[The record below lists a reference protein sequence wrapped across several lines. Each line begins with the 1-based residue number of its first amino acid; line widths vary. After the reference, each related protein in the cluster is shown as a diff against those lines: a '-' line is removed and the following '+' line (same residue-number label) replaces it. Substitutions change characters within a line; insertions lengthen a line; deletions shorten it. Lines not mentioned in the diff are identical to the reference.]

1 MKTKMA
7 TGIVA
12 LFLAMAVTMTATVQA
27 CELYANTPGFWK
39 NHTDLWPEGV
49 ETTDTLGDWFVFP
62 SELAMF
68 EDDTILEALS
78 YKGGNGIEGAARIM
92 LRAAAA
98 ALLNA
103 EYYGGWS
110 PSEPPYQSGY
120 AYSTSEVIEL
130 VNDVLASLNRDTML
144 WLNYVLDSY
153 NNQEF
158 PY

>member
-12 LFLAMAVTMTATVQA
+12 LFLALMVTMTATVQA
-27 CELYANTPGFWK
+27 CVLYGDTPGWWK

-49 ETTDTLGDWFVFP
+49 ETTDTLGDWFIFP
-62 SELAMF
+62 SQLAMF
-68 EDDTILEALS
+68 EDDTLLEALS
-78 YKGGNGIEGAARIM
+78 YKGGGGLKGGARIM

-103 EYYGGWS
+103 EYYGEWD
-110 PSEPPYQSGY
+110 PVNPPYQSGY
-120 AYSTSEVIEL
+120 AYSTSDVIDL
-130 VNDVLASLNRDTML
+130 VNDVLASLDRDTLL
-144 WLNYVLDSY
+144 WLAYVLDSY